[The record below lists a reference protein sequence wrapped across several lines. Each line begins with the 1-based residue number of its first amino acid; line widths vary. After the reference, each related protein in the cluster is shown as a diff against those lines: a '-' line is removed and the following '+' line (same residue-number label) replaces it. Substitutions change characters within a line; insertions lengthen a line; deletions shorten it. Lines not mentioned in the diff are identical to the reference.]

1 MSRIIKA
8 LLKTIV
14 AILIIVLTSFGF
26 YIIPW
31 IMIGIWSVLGIISLF
46 ISFFLEEDN
55 K

>member
-14 AILIIVLTSFGF
+14 VVLMIVLISFGF

-31 IMIGIWSVLGIISLF
+31 IMLGIWAILGIITLF
-46 ISFFLEEDN
+46 MSFFLGED
-55 K
+55 

>member
-14 AILIIVLTSFGF
+14 AVLIIILISFGF

-31 IMIGIWSVLGIISLF
+31 IMLGIWSVLGIITLF
-46 ISFFLEEDN
+46 ISFFLGED
-55 K
+55 

>member
-14 AILIIVLTSFGF
+14 AVLIIILISFGF

-31 IMIGIWSVLGIISLF
+31 IMLGIWFILGIITLF
-46 ISFFLEEDN
+46 ISFFLGED
-55 K
+55 